1 MLSIVA
7 RFPKI
12 KVQRKRIFGWNIYLK
27 ILEKGNMYTKFEN
40 SEMTVRGF
48 FFLVGEGGGGVFV
61 ARRCKKQDHVY

>member
-1 MLSIVA
+1 
-7 RFPKI
+7 
-12 KVQRKRIFGWNIYLK
+12 
-27 ILEKGNMYTKFEN
+27 MYTKFEN